1 MRRSLLLLVLLTVG
15 VLLNPVT
22 AEESGV
28 DGSAYLSWWSNN
40 FSANAVDASFDAGT
54 VGADAELWWRQRW
67 GIKGSYYKSDVV
79 ESNSGDGP
87 DFFSID
93 VKRRLISLT
102 ENNFLAL
109 GLGWQTVDLA
119 KDGDTQGYRFLL
131 QGGLGLTP
139 VLSVY
144 GHAAWLPGM
153 VESDEIGDPK
163 GLEFEAG
170 IAVKP
175 FPFVSF
181 RAGYRTF
188 TLDYVSLDG
197 ANETSKSKGIIV
209 GAGVTF

>member
-1 MRRSLLLLVLLTVG
+1 MNRFLLSLLLLTAG
-15 VLLNPVT
+15 GFCNPVF

-40 FSANAVDASFDAGT
+40 FSANALDASFDAGT
-54 VGADAELWWRQRW
+54 VGAEGEVWWAQKW
-67 GIKGSYYKSDVV
+67 GIKGSLYKSDVV
-79 ESNSGDGP
+79 ESNSREGP
-87 DFFSID
+87 DFLSVDI
-93 VKRRLISLT
+93 KRRLISPT

-109 GLGWQTVDLA
+109 GLGWQDVEL
-119 KDGDTQGYRFLL
+119 GQGVDTQGYRLLL

-139 VLSVY
+139 VLSIY
-144 GHAAWLPGM
+144 GHTAWLPGM
-153 VESDEIGDPK
+153 VESDELEDPK

-170 IAVKP
+170 IALKP

-188 TLDYVSLDG
+188 KLDYVSVQG
-197 ANETSKSKGIIV
+197 ANEQSKSKGVII